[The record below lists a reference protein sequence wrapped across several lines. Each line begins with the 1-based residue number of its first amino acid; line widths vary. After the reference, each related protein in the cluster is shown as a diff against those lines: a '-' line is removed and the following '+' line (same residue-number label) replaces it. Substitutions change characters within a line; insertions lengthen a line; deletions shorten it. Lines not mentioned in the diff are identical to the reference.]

1 MLFYPNIKYLRL
13 RTMDNVNSINLGRV
27 EVSVKSTAKADECFK
42 EIENIFVDVDIPI
55 SLVLHKG
62 R

>member
-1 MLFYPNIKYLRL
+1 
-13 RTMDNVNSINLGRV
+13 MDNVNSINLGRV